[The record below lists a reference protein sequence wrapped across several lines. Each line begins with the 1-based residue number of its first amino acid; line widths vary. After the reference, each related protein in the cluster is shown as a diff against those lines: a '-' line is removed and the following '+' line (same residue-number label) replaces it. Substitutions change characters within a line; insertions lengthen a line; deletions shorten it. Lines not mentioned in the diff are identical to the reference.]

1 MDAFEQLMAGLLER
15 RGWWVRSGYKVALS
29 REEKQAIGRHS
40 APRWEIDLLAYRG
53 ADNALL
59 AVECKSYL
67 DSRGVSRRG
76 FDGSDPKRAV
86 RYKLFNDAL
95 LRKVVL
101 NRLRL
106 QLLEAGAIAATAKP
120 QLALAT
126 ARIASDSDRAWLRHH
141 FKQQKWQLFDDEHIR
156 SELHAVADDG
166 YENQIAAIAA
176 KILLR

>member
-15 RGWWVRSGYKVALS
+15 RGWWVRSGYKVALT
-29 REEKQAIGRHS
+29 RDEKIAIGRHS
-40 APRWEIDLLAYRG
+40 APRWEIDLVAWRG

-67 DSRGVSRRG
+67 DSRGVTRRG
-76 FDGSDPKRAV
+76 FDGSDPKRAI
-86 RYKLFNDAL
+86 RYKLFNDPV

-106 QLLEAGAIAATAKP
+106 QLLESGAIATGVKP

-126 ARIASDSDRAWLRHH
+126 ARIASAIDRDWLRHH
-141 FKQQKWQLFDDEHIR
+141 FRQQKWQLFDDEHIR
-156 SELHAVADDG
+156 SELQAVADGG
-166 YENQIAAIAA
+166 YENQVAAIAA